1 MNQFWIKVLSIPLL
15 AAALVSCPTDTSA
28 SIKITGI
35 DASATPATITSAAT
49 SSLTATVSGTG
60 AFNPA
65 VNWNIVSGG
74 GSLSASTGGNVT
86 YTAPS
91 VTVITTVQ
99 IKATAAGEMSISK
112 TVAITVQISTLQP
125 GVWDQS
131 KWDEATWQ

>member
-1 MNQFWIKVLSIPLL
+1 MNQYWIKVLSIPLL
-15 AAALVSCPTDTSA
+15 AAALVSCPTDMGTG
-28 SIKITGI
+28 IKVTGI
-35 DASATPATITSAAT
+35 DASAMPATIASAAT

-60 AFNPA
+60 AFNA
-65 VNWNIVSGG
+65 GVNWSIVSGG
-74 GSLSASTGGNVT
+74 GSLSASTGGSVT

-91 VTVITTVQ
+91 VTVSTTVQ
-99 IKATAAGEMSISK
+99 IKATAAGEVSISK